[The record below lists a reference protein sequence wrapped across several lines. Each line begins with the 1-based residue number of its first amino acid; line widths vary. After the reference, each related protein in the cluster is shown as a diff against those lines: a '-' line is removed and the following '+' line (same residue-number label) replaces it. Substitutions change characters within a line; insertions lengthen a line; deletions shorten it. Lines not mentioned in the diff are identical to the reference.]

1 MDSSEYNLFSS
12 INTNGVTVADT
23 FNSWRKSTNSIIQ
36 KLTVEAG
43 SPTWDTTGK
52 VVIGAVVTNG
62 NAATVDIGV
71 ARTGSGD
78 AIINLGSVSGSNNV
92 AINRASG
99 ANGTFTVTNNGTG
112 LFTLSQAGAG
122 DIRLLTSATERVRI
136 LSGGS
141 VGIGT
146 ASPTELLHVNGGN
159 FKVSGTINSAAITSS
174 STIGGTNITAS
185 GFLNS
190 QTLNVGTASQFTV
203 SNAGAIVGVSLNA
216 GSGTIQTTGA
226 ITGGAITG
234 TSLSGSSGTI
244 STSGQIKSS
253 GVALNSNQVNAGN
266 SAAELALSYANYDD
280 DTATYNTVIYNG
292 TGTPAVTVNGSTK
305 AVTFAGALSGITSLT
320 ASGAITGTSL
330 ISSGTISATGNA
342 SAAEPTSSTHLTTKG
357 YVDGRTNAVLKF
369 PEKLNG
375 GKCNSYDSF
384 VFVDSNNTLRG
395 IGNLNGRFGNTDI
408 QAPASFFGSTDA
420 AYSVSKSYIND
431 QNVFV
436 LTTAGEVYASGTN
449 ANGQMG
455 QGDTTG
461 RVYLTKTLNI
471 ANCSKVAIS
480 PDTNAFTV
488 YFLTTDGKVYA
499 TGNNQY
505 GQIGNGTT
513 TSISTPVLVLGPGN
527 TYANPTTTVIDI
539 ENAGSYNGS
548 TTPHTAIALLSD
560 GTVWCVGYGGLGQM
574 SNGSTTSINNKWVQV
589 KTAVATNLTGISKIY
604 SAGSDG
610 YNTMYA
616 LSSSGILYGWG
627 YNGWGQLGNGTTT
640 LATYAITISG
650 NVANFWVFGASCF
663 IKKSTDNKLY
673 GWGYNGYGQLG
684 NGTTTNIT
692 SVTLVST
699 LSSVNVENMWGSADD
714 TYVGMHVFLKL
725 VGSNTLYACGYN
737 AQGALGIGTTSDI
750 STFTK
755 VYFPPAST
763 ISDIMCMF
771 NTNIGAYTMILT
783 SDGNVYHSGQSRWG
797 IGMRQDGNRTLFAK
811 VTDITCG

>member
-112 LFTLSQAGAG
+112 LFTLSQDGAG

-226 ITGGAITG
+226 ITG
-234 TSLSGSSGTI
+234 
-244 STSGQIKSS
+244 
-253 GVALNSNQVNAGN
+253 
-266 SAAELALSYANYDD
+266 
-280 DTATYNTVIYNG
+280 
-292 TGTPAVTVNGSTK
+292 
-305 AVTFAGALSGITSLT
+305 
-320 ASGAITGTSL
+320 GAITGTSL